1 MRPSARQLIEGI
13 DWSLQNRVAPVTDD
27 KWAAS
32 TLRSTHC
39 LLQHL
44 AARVDQEGQL
54 LHDDN
59 VDLRSVL
66 GAVAVRLVDAAWA
79 PERSRVED
87 ALARAW
93 RESGAY
99 PTVATMNDENE
110 FLRGVIDGLVVALH
124 GVAPDQQGVADGA
137 LADIDGYLTRRR
149 EREQPLFM
157 PAFMSSNF

>member
-13 DWSLQNRVAPVTDD
+13 DWSLQNRVAPVTED

-44 AARVDQEGQL
+44 AVRVDQEGQL
-54 LHDDN
+54 LHEDN
-59 VDLRSVL
+59 ADLRTVL
-66 GAVAVRLVDAAWA
+66 GAVAARLTGAPWA
-79 PERSRVED
+79 RERSAVEA

-93 RESGAY
+93 REAGAY
-99 PTVATMNDENE
+99 PTVASMSDENE
-110 FLRGVIDGLVVALH
+110 SMRGVVDDLVSVLH
-124 GVAPDQQGVADGA
+124 GAAPDQRAVADGA
-137 LADIDGYLTRRR
+137 LGDVDAYLARRR

-157 PAFMSSNF
+157 PAFMASNF